1 MKSAECV
8 PSHEHTMWI
17 SFHLSFQNP
26 PGFLASTVVVS
37 VQVGKNQRNGE
48 NSKPAQWFKGEP
60 STNQFFVLHLNHDKE
75 QPQKKKK
82 KKKAYQSHCLSQELI
97 FSPNVPVCV
106 SVIIS
111 LPFSQT
117 RTLKSSLKLSSP
129 LHSDL
134 FPNLI
139 RAHLNYSLASALFH
153 HFHGHQPSHTWT
165 TKITSHVVTNFTLAC
180 GTQIQRS
187 HHC

>member
-1 MKSAECV
+1 MCSGRKKKSK
-8 PSHEHTMWI
+8 
-17 SFHLSFQNP
+17 
-26 PGFLASTVVVS
+26 
-37 VQVGKNQRNGE
+37 KNWE
-48 NSKPAQWFKGEP
+48 NSKSAQWFKDEP
-60 STNQFFVLHLNHDKE
+60 STNLFFVLCLNHDKE
-75 QPQKKKK
+75 PPK
-82 KKKAYQSHCLSQELI
+82 KKKAYQSQCLSQEFI

-106 SVIIS
+106 NVIVS

-117 RTLKSSLKLSSP
+117 RTLKSFLKLSSP
-129 LHSDL
+129 LHFDL
-134 FPNLI
+134 FPSLMI
-139 RAHLNYSLASALFH
+139 ARLNDSLASALFH

>member
-1 MKSAECV
+1 MCPQSWTYYVNLIPPLISK
-8 PSHEHTMWI
+8 PSRI
-17 SFHLSFQNP
+17 SGFHC
-26 PGFLASTVVVS
+26 GWKC
-37 VQVGKNQRNGE
+37 VQVGKNQRNWE
-48 NSKPAQWFKGEP
+48 NSKLAQWFKDEP
-60 STNQFFVLHLNHDKE
+60 STNLFFVLHLNHDKE
-75 QPQKKKK
+75 QPQ
-82 KKKAYQSHCLSQELI
+82 KKAYQSHCLSQELI

-134 FPNLI
+134 FPSLI
-139 RAHLNYSLASALFH
+139 RAHVNYSLASALVH
-153 HFHGHQPSHTWT
+153 HFHGHQPSHTWI
-165 TKITSHVVTNFTLAC
+165 TKITPHVVTNFTLAC

>member
-1 MKSAECV
+1 MCPQSWTYYV
-8 PSHEHTMWI
+8 NLIPPLI
-17 SFHLSFQNP
+17 SKLSQISGFHC
-26 PGFLASTVVVS
+26 GYKC
-37 VQVGKNQRNGE
+37 VQVGKKSKRNWE
-48 NSKPAQWFKGEP
+48 NSKSAQWFKDEP
-60 STNQFFVLHLNHDKE
+60 STNLFFVLHLNHDKDQTE
-75 QPQKKKK
+75 KK
-82 KKKAYQSHCLSQELI
+82 SLSKSVSFPRI
-97 FSPNVPVCV
+97 HFFSNVPVCV

-129 LHSDL
+129 LHFDL
-134 FPNLI
+134 FPSLI
-139 RAHLNYSLASALFH
+139 IAHLNYSLASALFH

-165 TKITSHVVTNFTLAC
+165 TKITSHVVINFTLAC